1 MMQMLSELWSDLRQA
16 FRGFRHKPGFTLVVV
31 LSLAL
36 GIGANSAI
44 FSVVDGVLLRP
55 LPFKEPA
62 SLVAIEENGTRISL
76 QEMRISPTVGF
87 YYRRDKLHSFSDILG
102 MQWTNPQL
110 LGAKEPEQLEGGE
123 ITANFCGVLGVQP
136 LLGRCFTAGEQAH
149 HDPVAI
155 LSYSLWQRQFNGD
168 PNILG
173 RSITLKDDSTTK
185 SFTVTGVLPAQFRFP
200 YARLD
205 EKFDLWMPFTQD
217 TDDGGPVS
225 TIARLRPGVTV
236 TQARAELL
244 AMQRRLFPSEY
255 DGNGGGAEIVVEPLV
270 NLVTASVKPGLVVL
284 FAAVGLVLLITCAN
298 VASLFLSRGS
308 VQTHEIAVRAS
319 LGAGRW
325 RLCRQLLT
333 ESLTLSLF
341 GGAAGLLA
349 GSWIL
354 HGIKLLASTRLP
366 RVEEASMNATVLAFT
381 AAVSI
386 LSGVLSGVLP
396 GLRLSRV
403 DLTTAMKASG
413 SSIIAG
419 RSQQRTMNALVVF
432 EIAVCVVSLIGA
444 GLLVNTLIRLERVD
458 PGFRSDHIVLAG
470 LIEPPGKVAPTEF
483 YKAVLDRVSSTPG
496 VEAAGLTE
504 NPPPYNVM
512 QIYDFLL
519 PGEESRHGER
529 ANARVVNADY
539 FQALRIPLLH
549 GRLFRDSDNA
559 DAPHVLVIS
568 ESMARHYWPGKRG
581 VGDDAVGKFVHMGQ
595 FGKETPVEIVG
606 VVGDVRQTG
615 LRHAPDN
622 QMYLHYAALGSLRAP
637 TLVVRVKNDP
647 AASAQ
652 TGALLQTVKT
662 AIRSV
667 DHDQPVSYLKT
678 MDELMAGE
686 VADPRFYVILLS
698 SFAALALALTVMGI
712 AGVVA
717 YSASRRTREMGLR
730 ICFGATRADLLRL
743 FARDNVKMIVAGVAL
758 GSLTALAVTRF
769 AKSLL
774 FEVTPTDPATFAT
787 VALILGGVSLTA
799 CGLVALRSTL
809 IDPAAV
815 LKNE

>member
-1 MMQMLSELWSDLRQA
+1 MRLLSELWSDLRQA
-16 FRGFRHKPGFTLVVV
+16 FRSFRHKPGFAFVVV

-55 LPFKEPA
+55 LPFKDPA
-62 SLVAIEENGTRISL
+62 SLVAIEENQTRFSL
-76 QEMRISPTVGF
+76 PEMNISPTVGF
-87 YYRRDKLHSFSDILG
+87 FYRRDQLHSFSDLVG
-102 MQWTNPQL
+102 MQWTNAQL
-110 LGAKEPEQLEGGE
+110 VGAKEPEQLDGGQ
-123 ITANFCGVLGVQP
+123 ISANFCSVLGVQP

-168 PNILG
+168 PHILG
-173 RSITLKDDSTTK
+173 RTITLKDDSQTK
-185 SFTVTGVLPAQFRFP
+185 SFTVTGILPAQFRFP

-236 TQARAELL
+236 EQARVELL
-244 AMQRRLFPSEY
+244 AMQRRLFPNEY
-255 DGNGGGAEIVVEPLV
+255 DGNGGAQIVVEPLV
-270 NLVTASVKPGLVVL
+270 NLVTATVKPGLVIL

-298 VASLFLSRGS
+298 VAGLFLSLGS
-308 VQTHEIAVRAS
+308 VQTRELAVRAS

-333 ESLTLSLF
+333 ESLTLSLL
-341 GGAAGLLA
+341 GGAAGLLT

-354 HGIKLLASTRLP
+354 HGIKLLAATRLP
-366 RVEEASMNATVLAFT
+366 RVEEVGINVTVLAFT

-403 DLTTAMKASG
+403 DLTTAMKAAG
-413 SSIIAG
+413 SAIIGG

-470 LIEPPGKVAPTEF
+470 LIQPPGKTTATEF

-504 NPPPYNVM
+504 NPPPYYVM

-519 PGEESRHGER
+519 PGEDSRHGER
-529 ANARVVNADY
+529 ANSRVVNADY

-559 DAPHVLVIS
+559 AAPHVLVIG
-568 ESMARHYWPGKRG
+568 ESMARRYWPGRGG
-581 VGDDAVGKFVHMGQ
+581 VGDDAVGKFVRMGQ

-606 VVGDVRQTG
+606 VVGDIRQTG
-615 LRHAPDN
+615 LRRAPDN
-622 QMYLHYAALGSLRAP
+622 QMYLHYAALGNLAAP
-637 TLVVRVKNDP
+637 TLVVRVTTG
-647 AASAQ
+647 AAAIAP
-652 TGALLQTVKT
+652 TVALLQTIKT

-667 DHDQPVSYLKT
+667 DGDQPVSFLKT

-717 YSASRRTREMGLR
+717 YSTSRRTREIGLR
-730 ICFGATRADLLRL
+730 LCFGATRADLLGL
-743 FARDNVKMIVAGVAL
+743 FAWDNVKLIVAGVAL
-758 GSLTALAVTRF
+758 GSFAALAVTRF

-774 FEVTPTDPATFAT
+774 FEFTPSDPATFAT
-787 VALILGGVSLTA
+787 VALLLTAVSLAA
-799 CGLVALRSTL
+799 CCLVALRSTL
-809 IDPAAV
+809 LDPTAV